1 MIFHIYIYSF
11 KNWKVKQSNKYT
23 WKIRFQKSLVIFI
36 SLVHEMRREKIY
48 QYLYCLNCCLGK
60 IYIRRHVTKQQR
72 RVLSLFLFQNHHC
85 FCYKTF
91 HCYLNIFGWNTNRFR
106 SGYRVFFL
114 NWTSLY
120 LLASHQSTSEH
131 IYHISAIYTAIYTD
145 HKPLKRTDVN
155 VAL

>member
-1 MIFHIYIYSF
+1 MIFHTYIFFYIF

-23 WKIRFQKSLVIFI
+23 WKIRFQKSLVMFI

-48 QYLYCLNCCLGK
+48 QYLYCLNFCLEK
-60 IYIRRHVTKQQR
+60 IYIRWHVTKQQR

-106 SGYRVFFL
+106 SGYRVFFWIEL
-114 NWTSLY
+114 ACTCWLVTSLP
-120 LLASHQSTSEH
+120 LN
-131 IYHISAIYTAIYTD
+131 IYIISVLYIQLYIQTI
-145 HKPLKRTDVN
+145 N
-155 VAL
+155 G